1 MTINLKIPDIRE
13 LKPRITVFG
22 TGGAGGNAVN
32 NMITSGLQGVDFV
45 VANTDA
51 QALTMSKAERI
62 IQMGVA
68 TTEGLGAGSQPEV
81 GRAAA
86 EEVLDEIRDHLQ
98 GAHMCF
104 VTAGM
109 GGGTGTGAA
118 PVVARCAKEAGI
130 LTVGVVTKPFHFE
143 GVRRMR
149 VAEAGIQ
156 ELHKVVDTLLI
167 IPNQNLFRVAN
178 EKTTFAD
185 AFAMADQVLYSG
197 VACITDLMVKEGLIN
212 LDFADVR
219 AVMREMGKA
228 MMGTGEASGEKRA
241 LAAAEAAI
249 SNPLI
254 DDASMKGARGLL
266 ISITGGKD
274 LTLYE
279 VDEAAT
285 RIREEVDQ
293 DANIIVGATF
303 DENLDGIIRVSVVAT
318 GIEQAMMAAQ
328 HRPAAAAVAEAR
340 IAEVTQKLRADQ
352 ARAER
357 SDRLERSEPPR
368 ATPIAAS
375 HLAPAQSSNTEAIE
389 QAARAA
395 VAAAVLPMTEI
406 EDVTIRP
413 IQPKP
418 SLFPEPA
425 APPPPNDPPAPRTF
439 IPPAPERPAGRP
451 RMPRIDELPMPG
463 QRELRAKRGEPMETE
478 GPEKRRG
485 GLLRRLA
492 AVGLGRRETEEPE
505 APPSH
510 ARPVRPMPRQAERP
524 AMPAP
529 PPLPP
534 QRPAATRPPEPRGPE
549 PVSEY
554 AKRPPHHGLD
564 PHGRQAPVHNTGDD
578 DQLDI
583 PAFLRR
589 QAN

>member
-1 MTINLKIPDIRE
+1 MTINLQIPDIRE
-13 LKPRITVFG
+13 MKPRITVFG
-22 TGGAGGNAVN
+22 VGGAGGNAVN
-32 NMITSGLQGVDFV
+32 NMITAGLQGVDFV

-51 QALTMSKAERI
+51 QALTLSKAERI
-62 IQMGVA
+62 VQMGTQV
-68 TTEGLGAGSQPEV
+68 TEGLGAGSQPEV

-86 EEVLDEIRDHLQ
+86 EEVIDELRDHLT
-98 GAHMCF
+98 GAHMVF

-118 PVVARCAKEAGI
+118 PVIAKVARELGI

-143 GVRRMR
+143 GQRRMR
-149 VAEAGIQ
+149 FAEAGIA
-156 ELHKVVDTLLI
+156 ELQKVVDTLLI

-241 LAAAEAAI
+241 LTAAEAAI
-249 SNPLI
+249 ANPLI

-303 DENLDGIIRVSVVAT
+303 DETLEGIIRVSVVAT
-318 GIEQAMMAAQ
+318 GIDHIGAMVQQPPQQA
-328 HRPAAAAVAEAR
+328 PAESALRELANKMRSDSRR
-340 IAEVTQKLRADQ
+340 IAERV
-352 ARAER
+352 ER
-357 SDRLERSEPPR
+357 
-368 ATPIAAS
+368 
-375 HLAPAQSSNTEAIE
+375 APAPKPANTPATATAAME
-389 QAARAA
+389 QAAHAA
-395 VAAAVLPMTEI
+395 VAAALLPAQSI
-406 EDVTIRP
+406 EEVSLRP
-413 IQPKP
+413 MPMKP
-418 SLFPEPA
+418 SLFEPAEAPQAEAPMPATFIPPMPEPA
-425 APPPPNDPPAPRTF
+425 MRQQRMPRVDELPLPAQNEIRAQRGEIADNHPEKQRLSLMQRLASVGLGKREEAEPPPAPR
-439 IPPAPERPAGRP
+439 A
-451 RMPRIDELPMPG
+451 
-463 QRELRAKRGEPMETE
+463 
-478 GPEKRRG
+478 
-485 GLLRRLA
+485 
-492 AVGLGRRETEEPE
+492 
-505 APPSH
+505 
-510 ARPVRPMPRQAERP
+510 ARPVPQFERP
-524 AMPAP
+524 V
-529 PPLPP
+529 
-534 QRPAATRPPEPRGPE
+534 QRPTARNPEGRHPE
-549 PVSEY
+549 AQPSDSRSADPVSEY
-554 AKRPPHHGLD
+554 ARKAAPQGLD
-564 PHGRQAPVHNTGDD
+564 PHGRTAPVHNSGEE

>member
-13 LKPRITVFG
+13 MKPRITVFG
-22 TGGAGGNAVN
+22 VGGAGGNAVN
-32 NMITSGLQGVDFV
+32 NMISAGLQGVDFV

-51 QALTMSKAERI
+51 QALTLSKAERI
-62 IQMGVA
+62 VQMGTQV
-68 TTEGLGAGSQPEV
+68 TEGLGAGSQPEV

-86 EEVLDEIRDHLQ
+86 EEVIDELRDHLS
-98 GAHMCF
+98 GAHMVF

-118 PVVARCAKEAGI
+118 PVIAKAAREMGI

-143 GVRRMR
+143 GQRRMR
-149 VAEAGIQ
+149 FAEAGIA
-156 ELHKVVDTLLI
+156 ELQKVVDTLLI

-219 AVMREMGKA
+219 AVMKEMGKA

-241 LAAAEAAI
+241 LTAAEAAI
-249 SNPLI
+249 ANPLI

-293 DANIIVGATF
+293 DAKIIVGATF
-303 DENLDGIIRVSVVAT
+303 DETLEGIIRVSVVAT
-318 GIEQAMMAAQ
+318 GIDNTGIMQQ
-328 HRPAAAAVAEAR
+328 PAPAESALKELASKMRNDSKRIADRVERAVPAKPAVASAPV
-340 IAEVTQKLRADQ
+340 AESPAFN
-352 ARAER
+352 
-357 SDRLERSEPPR
+357 
-368 ATPIAAS
+368 AA
-375 HLAPAQSSNTEAIE
+375 H
-389 QAARAA
+389 AA
-395 VAAAVLPMTEI
+395 VAAAILPTSAI
-406 EDVTIRP
+406 EDVSFRP
-413 IQPKP
+413 MPMKP
-418 SLFPEPA
+418 SLFEHMPAEPVQA
-425 APPPPNDPPAPRTF
+425 EQPTPSNF
-439 IPPAPERPAGRP
+439 IPPAPEPVMRAP
-451 RMPRIDELPMPG
+451 RMPRIDELPMPAQNQIAG
-463 QRELRAKRGEPMETE
+463 NRGDAGEDH
-478 GPEKRRG
+478 PEKRRMS
-485 GLLRRLA
+485 LMQRLA
-492 AVGLGRRETEEPE
+492 SVGLGKRADEFE
-505 APPSH
+505 APP
-510 ARPVRPMPRQAERP
+510 APRAARPMPQMDRPQPQPQPQPRPTARNPEGRHAEVRMPESRP
-524 AMPAP
+524 VD
-529 PPLPP
+529 
-534 QRPAATRPPEPRGPE
+534 

-554 AKRPPHHGLD
+554 ARRPAPQGLD
-564 PHGRQAPVHNTGDD
+564 PHGRPAPVHNPSEE

>member
-13 LKPRITVFG
+13 MKPRITVFG
-22 TGGAGGNAVN
+22 VGGAGGNAVN
-32 NMITSGLQGVDFV
+32 NMIASGLQGVDFV

-51 QALTMSKAERI
+51 QALTMSKCERI
-62 IQMGVA
+62 IQMGAQV
-68 TTEGLGAGSQPEV
+68 TEGLGAGSQPEV

-86 EEVLDEIRDHLQ
+86 EEVIDEIRDHLT
-98 GAHMCF
+98 GAHMVF

-118 PVVARCAKEAGI
+118 PVIATVARELGI

-143 GVRRMR
+143 GQRRMR
-149 VAEAGIQ
+149 FAEVGIV
-156 ELHKVVDTLLI
+156 ELQKVVDTLLI

-241 LAAAEAAI
+241 LTAAEAAI
-249 SNPLI
+249 ANPLI
-254 DDASMKGARGLL
+254 DDASMKGAKGLL

-285 RIREEVDQ
+285 RIREEVDP

-303 DENLDGIIRVSVVAT
+303 DESLEGIIRVSVVAT
-318 GIEQAMMAAQ
+318 GIDRTAAQ
-328 HRPAAAAVAEAR
+328 SQPAQPEVALRELAGKMRSVRSADRIERGPTPAAPAPTLATTAVAGT
-340 IAEVTQKLRADQ
+340 AE
-352 ARAER
+352 
-357 SDRLERSEPPR
+357 S
-368 ATPIAAS
+368 AA
-375 HLAPAQSSNTEAIE
+375 H
-389 QAARAA
+389 AA
-395 VAAAVLPMTEI
+395 VAAALLGPTTI
-406 EDVTIRP
+406 EDVSIRP
-413 IQPKP
+413 IPMKP
-418 SLFPEPA
+418 SLFEPA
-425 APPPPNDPPAPRTF
+425 SSEAVQAEPPSKTF
-439 IPPAPERPAGRP
+439 IPPAPERTTVRGP
-451 RMPRIDELPMPG
+451 RMPRVDELPLPA
-463 QRELRAKRGEPMETE
+463 QNEIKAQRGELAAEDH
-478 GPEKRRG
+478 PEKRRMS
-485 GLLRRLA
+485 LMQRLA
-492 AVGLGRRETEEPE
+492 SVGLGRRSEEAE
-505 APPSH
+505 APRAPRTAS
-510 ARPVRPMPRQAERP
+510 AMPHFERP
-524 AMPAP
+524 A
-529 PPLPP
+529 
-534 QRPAATRPPEPRGPE
+534 RPSARNPEGRPEQPI
-549 PVSEY
+549 SEY
-554 AKRPPHHGLD
+554 ARRSAPQGLD
-564 PHGRQAPVHNTGDD
+564 LHGRPTPVHDSPEE

>member
-241 LAAAEAAI
+241 LTAAEAAI

-318 GIEQAMMAAQ
+318 GIEQAMIAAQ
-328 HRPAAAAVAEAR
+328 RPAAAVAAEQR

-352 ARAER
+352 ART
-357 SDRLERSEPPR
+357 ERSEPPR
-368 ATPIAAS
+368 SSIATPVAAAAQP
-375 HLAPAQSSNTEAIE
+375 APAQSNTEAIE

-413 IQPKP
+413 MQPKP

-425 APPPPNDPPAPRTF
+425 QPSPPNDLPAPRTF

-451 RMPRIDELPMPG
+451 RMPRIDELPIPG
-463 QRELRAKRGEPMETE
+463 QNELRAKRGEPMETE
-478 GPEKRRG
+478 SPEKRRG

-492 AVGLGRRETEEPE
+492 AVGLGRRESEEQE
-505 APPSH
+505 APQ
-510 ARPVRPMPRQAERP
+510 ANLRQVRPMPRSADRP

-529 PPLPP
+529 PPP
-534 QRPAATRPPEPRGPE
+534 RPAAARPPEPRGPE

-554 AKRPPHHGLD
+554 AKRPAHHGLD
-564 PHGRQAPVHNTGDD
+564 PLGRKAPVHNAGDD

>member
-241 LAAAEAAI
+241 LTAAEAAI

-303 DENLDGIIRVSVVAT
+303 DENLEGIIRVSVVAT
-318 GIEQAMMAAQ
+318 GIEQAALAAQ
-328 HRPAAAAVAEAR
+328 RPVAAAVAAEAR

-352 ARAER
+352 ARGER
-357 SDRLERSEPPR
+357 GEPPR
-368 ATPIAAS
+368 SSIATPVAA
-375 HLAPAQSSNTEAIE
+375 AAQPATSQATTEAIE

-418 SLFPEPA
+418 SLFPEPVQA
-425 APPPPNDPPAPRTF
+425 APPNDPPAPRTF

-451 RMPRIDELPMPG
+451 RMPRIDELPLPG
-463 QRELRAKRGEPMETE
+463 QNELRAKRGEPMEAE
-478 GPEKRRG
+478 NPEKRRG

-492 AVGLGRRETEEPE
+492 AVGLGRRESEEQQ
-505 APPSH
+505 APP
-510 ARPVRPMPRQAERP
+510 ANVRPVRPMPRPADRP
-524 AMPAP
+524 VMPAP
-529 PPLPP
+529 PPP
-534 QRPAATRPPEPRGPE
+534 RPAAARPPEPRGPE

-554 AKRPPHHGLD
+554 AKRAPHHGLD
-564 PHGRQAPVHNTGDD
+564 PLGRKAPVHNAGDD